1 MPGSNGC
8 PRSCRLQG
16 QRVSGP
22 EKGPQSTRPSSLFS
36 SACLLPFSLL
46 SPVASKRKWK
56 SFEKYP
62 GVLSNRFSSCAYMW
76 LPLYPSVDL
85 FSGNQWI
92 AIPFPARCE
101 DCGETSP
108 HLINYTDISD
118 ELTDARSRV
127 GRSHMTLFL
136 FGAVGWV
143 IFFFNATFF

>member
-1 MPGSNGC
+1 MPGSSGC

-16 QRVSGP
+16 ERVRGP

-46 SPVASKRKWK
+46 CPVASKRKWK

-62 GVLSNRFSSCAYMW
+62 GVLSNLLCSRAHRW
-76 LPLYPSVDL
+76 PPLYPSVDS
-85 FSGNQWI
+85 FSGSRWI
-92 AIPFPARCE
+92 AIPSPARCE

-108 HLINYTDISD
+108 HLLSYTDISD

-127 GRSHMTLFL
+127 GWSHWTLFL
-136 FGAVGWV
+136 FGASGMGY
-143 IFFFNATFF
+143 IFF